1 MKLEEKLV
9 RLRRQSGLSQ
19 LNAAEKLGVSR
30 QAISRWEVGA
40 SMPSTDNLK
49 YLSEMYGVSVDYLL
63 NDSLDEPENAGGKEQ
78 SALPIHKE
86 TVPVAAE
93 AVTLAVPVKA
103 ETEQTPAGKSEF
115 ETVGTVEQKTE
126 PASAGTELVMQV
138 TVAVSRKWFLVLVSV
153 LLVAVMALAGYI
165 IALKQEPDKIRPI
178 EDLNHES
185 TTTWDESNTVFF
197 QVTAGD

>member
-63 NDSLDEPENAGGKEQ
+63 NDSLDEPENLGGKEPP
-78 SALPIHKE
+78 AEAAVLPLPE
-86 TVPVAAE
+86 ERAPAAAE
-93 AVTLAVPVKA
+93 ALVVPVMA
-103 ETEQTPAGKSEF
+103 EYEQTPAGK
-115 ETVGTVEQKTE
+115 
-126 PASAGTELVMQV
+126 PA
-138 TVAVSRKWFLVLVSV
+138 RRRN
-153 LLVAVMALAGYI
+153 I
-165 IALKQEPDKIRPI
+165 
-178 EDLNHES
+178 
-185 TTTWDESNTVFF
+185 
-197 QVTAGD
+197 